1 MNQVVVTGVG
11 AVSAL
16 GVGRDLLWMRLLGGQ
31 SGLRPMQR
39 FETTGL
45 RNTLAG
51 EVPEDE
57 WAPLAVEGEP
67 RVTGYARVAAGEALR
82 QSRLRSE
89 TVRVAL
95 VVATNFGAQD
105 DLWMQAAGAR
115 RLAGGDYGSTAQVLA
130 REFGVDGPV
139 VTLSNAC
146 SSGTQAVGH
155 AADLIRY
162 GLADAAIAVGTDEL
176 GLFCLSG
183 LSILHTITTDTI
195 RPFDVKRSGTI
206 FGEGAGAVLLESVE
220 CAAAREATALALVLG
235 YGVTNNAYHMT
246 APDKGGEGMVVAM
259 RRALDQAGIG
269 PERIGHVNAHAT
281 GTEHHD
287 PAETAAVKTVL
298 GDHAYQV
305 PVSAIKGATGH
316 AMGAAGALEAVVS
329 IMALRDQVVPPTL
342 GLDEPDPAC
351 DLDCVPGRS
360 RPAEFDVV
368 LSVSAGLGGNNAA
381 VLLGRC

>member
-16 GVGRDLLWMRLLGGQ
+16 GVGRDALWLRVLDGQ

-39 FETTGL
+39 LEATGL

-51 EVPEDE
+51 EVPEDA

-67 RVTGYARVAAGEALR
+67 RVTGYARVAVDEAVR
-82 QSRLRSE
+82 QSRLGLD

-95 VVATNFGAQD
+95 VVATNFGGQD
-105 DLWMQAAGAR
+105 DLWVQSPGAQ
-115 RLAGGDYGSTAQVLA
+115 RLAGGDFGSTAEVIA
-130 REFGVDGPV
+130 RRLGIDGPV

-155 AADLIRY
+155 AADLIRA

-195 RPFDVKRSGTI
+195 RPFDARRSGTI
-206 FGEGAGAVLLESVE
+206 FGEGAGALVLESVE
-220 CAAAREATALALVLG
+220 CAAAREANAMATVLG

-259 RRALDQAGIG
+259 R
-269 PERIGHVNAHAT
+269 
-281 GTEHHD
+281 
-287 PAETAAVKTVL
+287 
-298 GDHAYQV
+298 
-305 PVSAIKGATGH
+305 
-316 AMGAAGALEAVVS
+316 
-329 IMALRDQVVPPTL
+329 
-342 GLDEPDPAC
+342 
-351 DLDCVPGRS
+351 
-360 RPAEFDVV
+360 
-368 LSVSAGLGGNNAA
+368 
-381 VLLGRC
+381 